1 MVLMRHA
8 EQQAL
13 TAGDLA
19 LASHYRHKVQEEA
32 GHDRW
37 AEQDLE
43 GLGVAGIEY
52 GHGESMTAIG
62 QLIAYLRRAVDR
74 DPSLFLSYMLL
85 AEYLTVLVGP
95 LWLQALESRCGISPD
110 RLTVLANHVVLDR
123 QHAAEGFREIDI
135 LVTSPEKG
143 GPMLEV
149 LRTSLFYYEQFWNEV
164 LSTPRAA

>member
-1 MVLMRHA
+1 LM
-8 EQQAL
+8 
-13 TAGDLA
+13 AGDLA

-43 GLGVAGIEY
+43 RLGIPGIAYE
-52 GHGESMTAIG
+52 HDESMAAIG
-62 QLIAYLRRAVDR
+62 QLFAYLRRVVDR
-74 DPSLFLSYMLL
+74 DPCLFLSYMLL

-110 RLTVLANHVVLDR
+110 RISVLANHVVLDR
-123 QHAAEGFREIDI
+123 EHAAEGFREIDI

-143 GPMLEV
+143 GAMVDV
-149 LRTSLFYYEQFWNEV
+149 LRTSLSYYEAFWNEV
-164 LSTPRAA
+164 LATPRAA